1 MRKLRVRFWFE
12 AAIALCTCC
21 LALLTILWPDWIELV
36 FGVDPDHG
44 SGRLEWAAVAAL
56 AVAAVTASVATRV
69 EWQRSAPLAT
79 ATAPYTARVR

>member
-56 AVAAVTASVATRV
+56 AVAGVAASIATRV
-69 EWQRSAPLAT
+69 EWRHSAGPMRSAT
-79 ATAPYTARVR
+79 ATAPPGP